1 VTAYHSAG
9 VTPGSG
15 RTAASAAAGWLHLAA
30 APVFAA
36 MALLSGLSGA
46 DLPEG
51 LCLTAQGASPLTGM
65 VTMYAL
71 MSAFH
76 AGPWLELIAR
86 AGNAGR
92 RRD

>member
-1 VTAYHSAG
+1 VAQAL
-9 VTPGSG
+9 
-15 RTAASAAAGWLHLAA
+15 RLAT

-36 MALLSGLSGA
+36 MAL
-46 DLPEG
+46 
-51 LCLTAQGASPLTGM
+51 LTGM

-71 MSAFH
+71 MSVFH